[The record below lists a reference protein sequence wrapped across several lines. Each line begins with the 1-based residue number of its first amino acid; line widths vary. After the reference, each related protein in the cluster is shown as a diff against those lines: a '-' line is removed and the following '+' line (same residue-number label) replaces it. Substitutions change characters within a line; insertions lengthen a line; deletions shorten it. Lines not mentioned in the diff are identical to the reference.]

1 MKFKVD
7 DNTISTLDYLKNKI
21 ILIQNNL
28 YVIRDFKFDKESK
41 IVKPFFSKE
50 KVVVNNYITEMTIVG
65 YSVEDKFL
73 TRMTDENCEIILEHY
88 YLQSLRRNWVNI
100 IYQLIAFGF
109 VINPN
114 GTELNIKNLN

>member
-1 MKFKVD
+1 MKFEVD
-7 DNTISTLDYLKNKI
+7 DNLISTLNHLKDKI

-28 YVIRDFKFDKESK
+28 YVIRDFKFYKESK

-50 KVVVNNYITEMTIVG
+50 KVVVKNYITEMTIIG
-65 YSVEDKFL
+65 YSVENKYL
-73 TRMTDENCEIILEHY
+73 TRMADESCEIILEHY
-88 YLQSLRRNWVNI
+88 FLQKLRRDWVNI
-100 IYQLIAFGF
+100 TDQLKAFGF